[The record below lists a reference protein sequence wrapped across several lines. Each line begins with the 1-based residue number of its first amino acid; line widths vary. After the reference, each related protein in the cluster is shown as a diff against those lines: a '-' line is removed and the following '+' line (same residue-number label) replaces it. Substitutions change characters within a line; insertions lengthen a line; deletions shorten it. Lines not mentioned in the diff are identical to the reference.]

1 MASLIT
7 GFEYDIFIS
16 YRRKDNKHDG
26 WVTEFVN
33 NLKGELESTFKEE
46 TGVYFDINPHD
57 GLLETDSVDKSLEE
71 KLKCLIF
78 IPIVS
83 RTYCDPKSFAWKNEF
98 QAFNKLARED
108 RFGRDIKLAS
118 GNVTSRILPVRIHDL
133 DPEDKVLLENELGG
147 VIRGI
152 EFIYR
157 ESGVNRP
164 LKADDDARENL
175 NRTSYR
181 NQINKV
187 ANAVKE
193 IITAMKKQNQSSE
206 VVSEKLHEKTP
217 AYQSN
222 LKRKILTGSI
232 IFLALAVP
240 GYFAVS
246 KLVKPFGQIEKSIA
260 VLPFR
265 NESPGDSNTYF
276 INGIMEEII
285 TNLKKITDLRVIS
298 RTSVEQFRNTSKT
311 VPEIAKALGVNYI
324 LEASGQK
331 YGSDFSLRVQLI
343 RAVREDH
350 LWAESYEKRI
360 ESVNDICSI
369 QRQIAHEIA
378 TKLKAVITPA
388 EQKIIQQ
395 NPTNN
400 LIAYQYFL
408 QGTQYVSE
416 SGFDLALNM
425 FNKAIDLDNE
435 FALAYLSRSL
445 LHSTVFFTKGEH
457 FSGSWENFDKLAD
470 SDIER
475 AMELNPELPEI
486 MLAKAEQ
493 LYAMHKY
500 DEALKLLDKI
510 ENQMTNIPMFF
521 TIKSIILR
529 RKGEWGKSI
538 NDMNRALL
546 LDPLNAFYYNELG
559 HTYQLL
565 RKYPEAIDYFNRP
578 KALGLVSSM
587 RKEDFSDV
595 FAAML
600 LWKGNP
606 DEALKASGLRAED
619 IGYDYYYFSRQ
630 FQKMILTA
638 DKSESQ
644 FGYFPK
650 TLRLAKAYYFI
661 PDMQMCRKYADSAI
675 KELKSKIRKTPDD
688 DRYYAAIGYAYAY
701 KGDRKNAILNAQK
714 GSELKPLAVDAWQG
728 SEKLKDLA
736 AIYVLTGNY
745 DLSMDKAEYLLTI
758 PCEFSA
764 AILKIDPICDPL
776 RALPRF
782 QKILTTE
789 YKTKY

>member
-1 MASLIT
+1 MSSLIPGYT
-7 GFEYDIFIS
+7 YDIFIS
-16 YRRKDNKHDG
+16 YRQKDNKHDG

-78 IPIVS
+78 IPIIS
-83 RTYCDPKSFAWKNEF
+83 RTYCDPKSFAWQYEF
-98 QAFNKLARED
+98 CAFNKFAKED
-108 RFGRDIKLAS
+108 RFGRDIKIAS
-118 GNVTSRILPVRIHDL
+118 GNITSRILPVRIHDL

-147 VIRGI
+147 VLRGI
-152 EFIYR
+152 EFIYK

-175 NRTSYR
+175 NRTNYR

-187 ANAVKE
+187 SIAVKE
-193 IITAMKKQNQSSE
+193 IINALKKQNQTGE
-206 VVSEKLHEKTP
+206 VVSEKISEKRP
-217 AYQSN
+217 VHKGN
-222 LKRKILTGSI
+222 LKIKILAGSI
-232 IFLALAVP
+232 IFLALAVL

-246 KLVKPFGQIEKSIA
+246 KLIKPPGQIEKSIA

-298 RTSVEQFRNTSKT
+298 RTSVEQFRNTSKS
-311 VPEIAKALGVNYI
+311 VPEIAKALGVNFI

-331 YGSDFSLRVQLI
+331 YGNEFSLRVQLI

-360 ESVNDICSI
+360 ESVDDICSI
-369 QRQIAHEIA
+369 QRQIAQEIA
-378 TKLKAVITPA
+378 TELKAVITPA

-408 QGTQYVSE
+408 QGMQYVSV
-416 SGFDLALNM
+416 SGFDMALSM
-425 FNKAIDLDNE
+425 FNKAIDLDPK

-445 LHSTVFFTKGEH
+445 LHSTVYFTKGEH
-457 FSGSWENFDKLAD
+457 FSGSWENFNKLAY
-470 SDIER
+470 SDIEK
-475 AMELNPELPEI
+475 ATELDPELPEI
-486 MLAKAEQ
+486 KLAKAEQ
-493 LYAMHKY
+493 LYIVHRY
-500 DEALKLLDKI
+500 DEALKLLGQI

-521 TIKSIILR
+521 TVRSIILR
-529 RKGEWGKSI
+529 RKGEWEKSI
-538 NDMNRALL
+538 DEMNKALL
-546 LDPLNAFYYNELG
+546 LDPLNSFYYNELG

-565 RKYPEAIDYFNRP
+565 RKYREAIDYFNRP
-578 KALGLVSSM
+578 KTLGLVSSM

-595 FAAML
+595 FTAVL
-600 LWKGNP
+600 LWKG
-606 DEALKASGLRAED
+606 DLEEALKTSGLRADD
-619 IGYDYYYFSRQ
+619 IGYDYYYFNRQ
-630 FQKMILTA
+630 FQKMILVA

-650 TLRLAKAYYFI
+650 TLKIAKGYYFLQ
-661 PDMQMCRKYADSAI
+661 DMKLCRRYADSAI
-675 KELKSKIRKTPDD
+675 AELKLKIREAPDD

-701 KGDRKNAILNAQK
+701 KGDKKNAIMNAQK
-714 GSELKPLAVDAWQG
+714 GIELKPLALDAWQG

-745 DLSMDKAEYLLTI
+745 DLSMDEAEYLLTI

-764 AILKIDPICDPL
+764 NILKIDPICDPL

-789 YKTKY
+789 YKTNY